1 MQMRAEDLM
10 NADQFWNIK
19 ERERIEDES
28 LQRRALQIQAQIDMA
43 KRVEQIRHAP
53 GFSDF
58 LSAVKVMHALEREKL
73 VGDDKLTDIG
83 LREVRGRVRGLES
96 VLALLTKPQITETL
110 AAQLAECKNLMA
122 EALRR
127 RPKPKPEP
135 EPETKP

>member
-1 MQMRAEDLM
+1 MQMRAEDMM

-19 ERERIEDES
+19 ERERVEEES
-28 LQRRALQIQAQIDMA
+28 LQRRALQIQAQIDVV

-53 GFSDF
+53 GFTEF
-58 LSAVKVMHALEREKL
+58 LNAIKGMHALEREKL

-110 AAQLAECKNLMA
+110 AAQLAECKNQLA

-127 RPKPKPEP
+127 RPKPKPET
-135 EPETKP
+135 EPENKT